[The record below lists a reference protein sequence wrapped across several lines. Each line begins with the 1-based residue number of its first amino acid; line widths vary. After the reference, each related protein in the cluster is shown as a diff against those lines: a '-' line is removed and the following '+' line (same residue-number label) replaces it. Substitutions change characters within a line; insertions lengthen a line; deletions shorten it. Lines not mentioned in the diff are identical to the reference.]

1 MNENYTN
8 QMRNS
13 DKRTNLLPVRA
24 YDIAL
29 LRLETA
35 VNLSQFTPAC
45 LAEVEDTDTFNYE
58 KALSLGEKSDF
69 STRAPR

>member
-58 KALSLGEKSDF
+58 KALSLGEKSDC